1 MTSGGANKLGG
12 PSFVLTRQLLS
23 PWDHQFAMHPEGLFF
38 QPPAR
43 ADGAVPASRRLSGP
57 FEIVAELKSL
67 DQGTPNPGFLLRIP
81 DGDLCSHEIVV
92 LRAELQGDALDVRRR
107 LAALGL
113 EISTQKLAKDLFT
126 EALNSAKPSTLGW
139 HTQSSGWKF
148 GHRFFVMPGQHSVGG
163 EDQLVHFTGR
173 AESAPYSSSGS
184 LDGWKA
190 EVAARARG
198 NPLLMFSLCVALAG
212 PLIRICGA
220 EGGGF
225 HLVGPSSS
233 GKSTSLWGAASVWG
247 KGGGHGFANTWLA
260 TSNGLEGVAAA
271 RNDTFL
277 GLDELGRCDPDALAR
292 AIYVL
297 SDGQGKE
304 RLHADASLKAR
315 AQWLCMILSTGELSI
330 EAALRETR
338 RRTAVRAGQEL
349 RILTIPTDLR
359 EDLPMI
365 LDLHGEPSP
374 TAFAERYKRVSAL
387 HYGHAGPALVKALIA
402 DPKRIEWV
410 KEHCDAFREH
420 LRSTS
425 DTGQTQRASW
435 RFALCATAGE
445 LAIEL
450 GLLPWP
456 PCSATEVCEHV
467 FEAWATG
474 FGRSVSRETHGI
486 LETIERNLHLNAH
499 TAFWQVEE
507 DSRSAKAVGGSQ
519 FLGYKY
525 HDQEEGLL
533 FLVSRP
539 SMTEFICPGHDVT
552 TVARTL
558 DEAGLLATNDKQASG
573 RKRYR
578 YRKTINGI
586 KADFIAVKV
595 AILEGD

>member
-1 MTSGGANKLGG
+1 MNADGANGVSGLGLV
-12 PSFVLTRQLLS
+12 PTPLLPS
-23 PWDHQFAMHPEGLFF
+23 PWDHQFAMRPEGLYF

-43 ADGAVPASRRLSGP
+43 ADFAVPPPRRLSGP

-67 DQGTPNPGFLLRIP
+67 DLGPPNPGFLLRIP
-81 DGDLCSHEIVV
+81 DGDSRSHEIVV
-92 LRAELQGDALDVRRR
+92 LRAELQGDAHDVRRR

-113 EISTQKLAKDLFT
+113 EISTHKQAKDLFT

-148 GHRFFVMPGQHSVGG
+148 GHRFFVIPGQASVGG
-163 EDQLVHFTGR
+163 EDQFVHFTGR

-190 EVAARARG
+190 EVAARALG

-212 PLIRICGA
+212 PLIAICGA

-225 HLVGPSSS
+225 HLVGPSST

-247 KGGGHGFANTWLA
+247 KGGGHGFATTWLA

-277 GLDELGRCDPDALAR
+277 GLDELGRCDPEALAR

-304 RLHADASLKAR
+304 RMHADASLKAR
-315 AQWLCMILSTGELSI
+315 AQWQCMILSTGELSI

-359 EDLPMI
+359 EDLLMI
-365 LDLHGEPSP
+365 PHTHGASS
-374 TAFAERYKRVSAL
+374 ASSFAETYKKASAL
-387 HYGHAGPALVKALIA
+387 HYGHAGPALVKALIE

-410 KEHCDAFREH
+410 REHCADFRQH
-420 LRSTS
+420 LRSMS

-450 GLLPWP
+450 GLLPWRA
-456 PCSATEVCEHV
+456 CSATEVCEHV
-467 FEAWATG
+467 FEAWAAG

-486 LETIERNLHLNAH
+486 LETMRRNLHLNAH
-499 TAFWQVEE
+499 TTFWQVEE
-507 DSRSAKAVGGSQ
+507 DSRSAKAESRPQ
-519 FLGYKY
+519 FHGFKY
-525 HDQEEGLL
+525 NDQEEGLL
-533 FLVSRP
+533 FLIPRHLVDI
-539 SMTEFICPGHDVT
+539 ICPGHDVT
-552 TVARTL
+552 NVARAL
-558 DEAGLLATNDKQASG
+558 DEAGFLATNDKQTSG